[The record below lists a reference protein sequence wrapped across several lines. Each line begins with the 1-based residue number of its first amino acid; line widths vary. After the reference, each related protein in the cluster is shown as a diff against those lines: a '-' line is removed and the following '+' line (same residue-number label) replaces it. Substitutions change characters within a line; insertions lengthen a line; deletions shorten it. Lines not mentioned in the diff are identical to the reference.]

1 MMSLSKGDAAGSRQR
16 RTSSRWETGS
26 DVLNIDVYTHPF
38 LAVLHHAAPSFCS
51 EFGISVPDAAMFL
64 LRSRMP
70 AGGEILHFVQDD
82 T

>member
-51 EFGISVPDAAMFL
+51 EYVISVPDSEMFL
-64 LRSRMP
+64 LRFRMP